1 MSNYL
6 KKIKECREKI
16 GYSLEYMGIK
26 LDISSVSYSK
36 IEKGETKLT
45 IDRLFTIAEILNT
58 SVSFILELEAKNEI
72 HQTNNDTAIG
82 SLKKIENFYQENK
95 EQNLKIVELYEQRLK
110 EKDVV
115 IELLKKITT

>member
-1 MSNYL
+1 MANYL
-6 KKIKECREKI
+6 KNIKEYREKI
-16 GYSLEYMGIK
+16 GYSLEYMGTK

-45 IDRLFTIAEILNT
+45 IDRLYTIAEILNI
-58 SVSFILELEAKNEI
+58 SVSYILDIEAKNEI

-110 EKDVV
+110 EKDVI
-115 IELLKKITT
+115 IELLKKSKV